1 MTPIQVGLVQ
11 ESWQRVAPI
20 KDEAAQLFYNR
31 LFELDPNLRALFK
44 GDLAEQRRKLMAM
57 LGAAVSS
64 LGRPDALLPIL
75 RELGRKHTGYGV
87 QPRDYD
93 TVGAALLWTLEQG
106 LGTAFTAE
114 VHDAWSVT
122 YGLVASTMQS
132 GAGTQSEIRVQRT
145 PASVAIP

>member
-1 MTPIQVGLVQ
+1 MTPTQVGLVQ
-11 ESWQRVAPI
+11 ESWKRVAPI

-31 LFELDPNLRALFK
+31 LFELDPNLRTLFK

-57 LGAAVSS
+57 LGAAVGS
-64 LGRPDALLPIL
+64 LDRPDTLLPIL
-75 RELGRKHTGYGV
+75 RELGRKHMGYGV
-87 QPRDYD
+87 KTQDYD

-114 VHDAWSVT
+114 VCDAWSAT

-132 GAGTQSEIRVQRT
+132 CARTQSEIRVQRT
-145 PASVAIP
+145 PASVTP